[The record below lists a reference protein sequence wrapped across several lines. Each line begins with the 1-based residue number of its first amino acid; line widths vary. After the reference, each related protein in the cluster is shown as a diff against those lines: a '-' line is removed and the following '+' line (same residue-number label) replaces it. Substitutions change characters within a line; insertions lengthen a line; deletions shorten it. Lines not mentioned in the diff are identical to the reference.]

1 MSSSGSCGRL
11 STSSRMFF
19 FSADVRAGASSL
31 ERRHVDEAQKGGGM
45 QVVESRVH
53 HFEPKK
59 R

>member
-1 MSSSGSCGRL
+1 MVLAAGSVHLQEC
-11 STSSRMFF
+11 FF
-19 FSADVRAGASSL
+19 FSAEVRAGASSL